1 MIDELSQK
9 RCQKLTDKGI
19 DHLEAG
25 RYDEAI
31 KVALELED
39 AKAPLA
45 FYLAGES
52 YARRNDYKSAV
63 ASMRRGVLKAPVF
76 WTNWFFLGIN
86 LRHLHKDEEAL
97 AAFHQALLCPLV
109 DADTVR
115 LNMAILAIE
124 CQDFES
130 ALTHLDRIE
139 KNNLR
144 WGVEGSRVL
153 ALEGVGR
160 FAEAAELGEQILEE
174 RPEGDEDYDKRVGF
188 VAAAVARIRLRQG
201 SSTDEVR
208 SFLLHCLDE
217 YGCSRPVLSGI
228 TGLEGLRYSN
238 DSKYFRFVI
247 HARLPV
253 GHPWY
258 PKAQEYGIVY
268 DVISDS
274 ESGALEMINQFESAA
289 GVESLAVLRVEIK
302 EDKPDEPMGVYWFTE
317 RVFP

>member
-1 MIDELSQK
+1 MDDLSKK

-25 RYDEAI
+25 RYDEAFQ
-31 KVALELED
+31 VALELED
-39 AKAPLA
+39 AKGPLA

-52 YARRNDYKSAV
+52 YARRNDLKNAV
-63 ASMRRGVLKAPVF
+63 ASMRRGVLKDPIF

-86 LRHLHKDEEAL
+86 LRHLHKNEEAL

-109 DADTVR
+109 DADVVR
-115 LNMAILAIE
+115 LNMAILAID

-130 ALTHLDRIE
+130 ALTYLDPIE
-139 KNNLR
+139 KNHLR

-174 RPEGDEDYDKRVGF
+174 RPEGDEEYDKRIGF

-201 SSTDEVR
+201 RSTDEVR

-217 YGCSRPVLSGI
+217 HGCSTPVLREI
-228 TGLEGLRYSN
+228 RGLEELRYSN
-238 DSKYFRFVI
+238 DSKYFRFII
-247 HARLPV
+247 HASLSV

-258 PKAQEYGIVY
+258 PRAHEYGIVY

-274 ESGALEMINQFESAA
+274 ESGALEMINQLESAA
-289 GVESLAVLRVEIK
+289 GVESLEVLRVEIK
-302 EDKPDEPMGVYWFTE
+302 EDKPDEPMGVYWITE